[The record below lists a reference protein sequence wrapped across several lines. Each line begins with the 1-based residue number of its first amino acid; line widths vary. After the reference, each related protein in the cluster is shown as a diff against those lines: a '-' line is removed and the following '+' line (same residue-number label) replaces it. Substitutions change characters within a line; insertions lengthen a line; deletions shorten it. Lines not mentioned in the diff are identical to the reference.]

1 MAKAG
6 ADEAELKALDAALDE
21 CISYKNATESFM
33 GTSSGFE
40 IKVFSGLS
48 MYLPANGSAYLDN
61 FYKTLAW
68 NKATKLVD

>member
-1 MAKAG
+1 
-6 ADEAELKALDAALDE
+6 
-21 CISYKNATESFM
+21 M

-48 MYLPANGSAYLDN
+48 MYLPANGSGYLDN